1 MREMATLLDMSDPDP
16 LVANPRFGLMG
27 CSSSTSSK
35 IRQNDF
41 RLLLD
46 VV

>member
-1 MREMATLLDMSDPDP
+1 MREMITLLKMSDP
-16 LVANPRFGLMG
+16 LVANPQFGLMG

>member
-1 MREMATLLDMSDPDP
+1 MREMTKLLNMSDP
-16 LVANPRFGLMG
+16 LVANPRFGLMR
-27 CSSSTSSK
+27 CISLTSSK